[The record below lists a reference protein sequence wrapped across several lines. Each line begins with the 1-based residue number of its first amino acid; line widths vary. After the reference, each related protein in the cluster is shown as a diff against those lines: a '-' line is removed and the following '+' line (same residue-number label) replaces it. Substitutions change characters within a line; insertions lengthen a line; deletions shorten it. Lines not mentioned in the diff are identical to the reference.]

1 MRVIRFFLHLT
12 SKFFRMLA
20 LSSRFFI
27 VLNHFAGL
35 ADPGQKTTALSRGL
49 VSRESAV
56 FSDQP
61 EKYRTSGGNN
71 ACGAQRIQQTVQRR
85 GDFFRGR
92 AVWGCKVGDG
102 ASHRH
107 RAGRTGG
114 TSCASGSR
122 GSRGTCRAC
131 RAGCTRSAIR
141 TGGASRARSAGCTRS
156 AIRTG
161 GASRARSAGRAIRT
175 GSASRTRCAG
185 SSVRTGGTRC
195 TCCACCTS
203 GSVGTC
209 CTSRAGGSVR
219 ARSASRANTTG
230 GTGSTRCTGG
240 TGRAAGWAGSS
251 RCACRAGRACCAS
264 GTRGSGSTGG
274 ALRPHQSH
282 GSHRSLR
289 TGWPCG
295 AGRACGT
302 YRAGNGAAGRNAA
315 VSPAIGRALI
325 HFHSKN
331 HPSVVVWSGFRVFDA
346 EGRSPDRPCLAVPSF
361 PSSNRICTG
370 AFVGVK
376 SRERKTDQG
385 SKNRD
390 CFDFRSSI

>member
-1 MRVIRFFLHLT
+1 
-12 SKFFRMLA
+12 MLA
-20 LSSRFFI
+20 GSSRFFI

-49 VSRESAV
+49 VSRESAI
-56 FSDQP
+56 FRDQP
-61 EKYRTSGGNN
+61 KKRRTSGGNN
-71 ACGAQRIQQTVQRR
+71 TGGAQRIQQTVQRR

-102 ASHRH
+102 ASHCH
-107 RAGRTGG
+107 RAGRACCAGGTSGSVCTGG
-114 TSCASGSR
+114 TS
-122 GSRGTCRAC
+122 
-131 RAGCTRSAIR
+131 RAGSAVRTR
-141 TGGASRARSAGCTRS
+141 GAGSAGC
-156 AIRTG
+156 
-161 GASRARSAGRAIRT
+161 AGSAIRT

-203 GSVGTC
+203 GSVG
-209 CTSRAGGSVR
+209 AG
-219 ARSASRANTTG
+219 SASWADAS
-230 GTGSTRCTGG
+230 GSARRTRCTGG
-240 TGRAAGWAGSS
+240 PGRTTGWTGCACR
-251 RCACRAGRACCAS
+251 ACRAGRACCTS
-264 GTRGSGSTGG
+264 GTCGSGSTGG
-274 ALRPHQSH
+274 TLRSHQSH

-289 TGWPCG
+289 TGWSCR

>member
-12 SKFFRMLA
+12 SNFFWMLA
-20 LSSRFFI
+20 GSSRFFI

-49 VSRESAV
+49 VSRESAI
-56 FSDQP
+56 FRDQP
-61 EKYRTSGGNN
+61 KKRRTSGGNN
-71 ACGAQRIQQTVQRR
+71 TGGAQRIQQTVQRR

-102 ASHRH
+102 ASHCH
-107 RAGRTGG
+107 RAGRACCAGGTSGSVCTGG
-114 TSCASGSR
+114 TR
-122 GSRGTCRAC
+122 GAGRAVRTRGAG
-131 RAGCTRSAIR
+131 RAGC
-141 TGGASRARSAGCTRS
+141 AGS
-156 AIRTG
+156 
-161 GASRARSAGRAIRT
+161 AIRT

-195 TCCACCTS
+195 TCCAGGSGGTR

-230 GTGSTRCTGG
+230 GTGSTCCTGG

-251 RCACRAGRACCAS
+251 SRACRAGCACCTS
-264 GTRGSGSTGG
+264 GTCGSGSACGT
-274 ALRPHQSH
+274 LRPHQSH
-282 GSHRSLR
+282 GPHRSLR
-289 TGWPCG
+289 TGWSCR

>member
-12 SKFFRMLA
+12 SKFFGMLA
-20 LSSRFFI
+20 GSSRFFI

-107 RAGRTGG
+107 RAGSAGG
-114 TSCASGSR
+114 TSCASGPR
-122 GSRGTCRAC
+122 GASRAC

-141 TGGASRARSAGCTRS
+141 TGGASRAR
-156 AIRTG
+156 
-161 GASRARSAGRAIRT
+161 
-175 GSASRTRCAG
+175 SASRTRCAG

-251 RCACRAGRACCAS
+251 RCACRAGRAC
-264 GTRGSGSTGG
+264 
-274 ALRPHQSH
+274 
-282 GSHRSLR
+282 
-289 TGWPCG
+289 
-295 AGRACGT
+295 RAVYLCT
-302 YRAGNGAAGRNAA
+302 T
-315 VSPAIGRALI
+315 L
-325 HFHSKN
+325 
-331 HPSVVVWSGFRVFDA
+331 D
-346 EGRSPDRPCLAVPSF
+346 F
-361 PSSNRICTG
+361 PLC
-370 AFVGVK
+370 
-376 SRERKTDQG
+376 
-385 SKNRD
+385 
-390 CFDFRSSI
+390 

>member
-12 SKFFRMLA
+12 SKFFGMLA
-20 LSSRFFI
+20 GSSRFFI

-71 ACGAQRIQQTVQRR
+71 AGGAQRIQQTVQCCS
-85 GDFFRGR
+85 DFLRGR
-92 AVWGCKVGDG
+92 AVRGGKVGDG

-114 TSCASGSR
+114 TSGPVGTGR
-122 GSRGTCRAC
+122 TCRAGRAVRTRGAG
-131 RAGCTRSAIR
+131 RAGC
-141 TGGASRARSAGCTRS
+141 AGS
-156 AIRTG
+156 
-161 GASRARSAGRAIRT
+161 AIRT

-195 TCCACCTS
+195 TCCAGGSGGTR

-264 GTRGSGSTGG
+264 GTRGSGSACG

-289 TGWPCG
+289 TGWSCR

>member
-1 MRVIRFFLHLT
+1 
-12 SKFFRMLA
+12 MLA

-49 VSRESAV
+49 VGRGRAV

-61 EKYRTSGGNN
+61 EKNPTSRGKKARGGE
-71 ACGAQRIQQTVQRR
+71 RIQQTVQRR
-85 GDFFRGR
+85 GDFLRGC
-92 AVWGCKVGDG
+92 AVRGGKVGDS

-107 RAGRTGG
+107 RAGSAGSTGR
-114 TSCASGSR
+114 ASGSR
-122 GSRGTCRAC
+122 GTSRAC

-141 TGGASRARSAGCTRS
+141 TGGASRARSAGS
-156 AIRTG
+156 
-161 GASRARSAGRAIRT
+161 AIRT

-195 TCCACCTS
+195 TCCAGGSGGTR

-240 TGRAAGWAGSS
+240 TGRAAGWAG
-251 RCACRAGRACCAS
+251 CACRARRSGCACCTS
-264 GTRGSGSTGG
+264 GTCGSGSTGG
-274 ALRPHQSH
+274 TLRSHQSH
-282 GSHRSLR
+282 GPHRSLR
-289 TGWPCG
+289 TGWSCR

>member
-12 SKFFRMLA
+12 SKFFGMLA
-20 LSSRFFI
+20 GSSRFFI

-122 GSRGTCRAC
+122 GTSRAC

-141 TGGASRARSAGCTRS
+141 TGGASRARSAGS
-156 AIRTG
+156 
-161 GASRARSAGRAIRT
+161 AIRT
-175 GSASRTRCAG
+175 GSASRTRGTGCAG
-185 SSVRTGGTRC
+185 GSGGTRGS
-195 TCCACCTS
+195 CCTRGAGGTR

-264 GTRGSGSTGG
+264 GTRGSGSACG

-325 HFHSKN
+325 HLHSKN
-331 HPSVVVWSGFRVFDA
+331 HPSVVVWSGFRVLDA
-346 EGRSPDRPCLAVPSF
+346 RRAVARTGRV
-361 PSSNRICTG
+361 
-370 AFVGVK
+370 
-376 SRERKTDQG
+376 
-385 SKNRD
+385 
-390 CFDFRSSI
+390 

>member
-12 SKFFRMLA
+12 SKFFGMLA
-20 LSSRFFI
+20 GSSRFFI

-122 GSRGTCRAC
+122 GTSRAGCAVRTRGAC
-131 RAGCTRSAIR
+131 RAGGSIR
-141 TGGASRARSAGCTRS
+141 TGCTGS
-156 AIRTG
+156 
-161 GASRARSAGRAIRT
+161 AIRT

-230 GTGSTRCTGG
+230 SAGCTRGTGGP
-240 TGRAAGWAGSS
+240 GRTAGWAGSAS
-251 RCACRAGRACCAS
+251 RACRAGRACCAS

-274 ALRPHQSH
+274 ALRSHQSH
-282 GSHRSLR
+282 GPHRSLR
-289 TGWPCG
+289 SGWPCR

-331 HPSVVVWSGFRVFDA
+331 HPSVLVWSGFRVFDA

>member
-12 SKFFRMLA
+12 SNFFWMLA

-107 RAGRTGG
+107 RAGSAGG

-122 GSRGTCRAC
+122 GASRAC
-131 RAGCTRSAIR
+131 RAGCTRSAIC
-141 TGGASRARSAGCTRS
+141 TGGASRARSAGS
-156 AIRTG
+156 
-161 GASRARSAGRAIRT
+161 AIRT

-195 TCCACCTS
+195 TCCAGGSGGTR

-251 RCACRAGRACCAS
+251 RCACRAGRACCTS
-264 GTRGSGSTGG
+264 GTCGSGSTGG

-289 TGWPCG
+289 TGWSCR

-315 VSPAIGRALI
+315 VSPTVGRALI

>member
-1 MRVIRFFLHLT
+1 
-12 SKFFRMLA
+12 MLA

-61 EKYRTSGGNN
+61 EKRRTSGGNN
-71 ACGAQRIQQTVQRR
+71 TGGAQRIQQTVQCCS
-85 GDFFRGR
+85 DFLRGR
-92 AVWGCKVGDG
+92 AVRGGKVGDS

-122 GSRGTCRAC
+122 GTSRACRAGSAIRTGSASHAC
-131 RAGCTRSAIR
+131 RAGCTRSAIC
-141 TGGASRARSAGCTRS
+141 TGGASRARSAGS
-156 AIRTG
+156 
-161 GASRARSAGRAIRT
+161 AIRT

-195 TCCACCTS
+195 TCCAGGSGGTR

-251 RCACRAGRACCAS
+251 RCACRAGRACCAG

>member
-12 SKFFRMLA
+12 SNFFWMLA

-49 VSRESAV
+49 VSRESAI
-56 FSDQP
+56 FRDQP
-61 EKYRTSGGNN
+61 KKRRTSGGNN
-71 ACGAQRIQQTVQRR
+71 TGGAQRIQQTVQRR

-102 ASHRH
+102 ASHCH
-107 RAGRTGG
+107 RAGRACCAGGTSGSVCTGG
-114 TSCASGSR
+114 TSRAGSAVRTR
-122 GSRGTCRAC
+122 GAGRAVRTRGAG
-131 RAGCTRSAIR
+131 RAGC
-141 TGGASRARSAGCTRS
+141 AGS
-156 AIRTG
+156 
-161 GASRARSAGRAIRT
+161 AIRT
-175 GSASRTRCAG
+175 GSASRTRC
-185 SSVRTGGTRC
+185 
-195 TCCACCTS
+195 
-203 GSVGTC
+203 
-209 CTSRAGGSVR
+209 AGGSVR

-282 GSHRSLR
+282 GPHRSLR
-289 TGWPCG
+289 TGWSCR

-331 HPSVVVWSGFRVFDA
+331 HPSVLVWSGFRVFDA

>member
-1 MRVIRFFLHLT
+1 
-12 SKFFRMLA
+12 MLA

-71 ACGAQRIQQTVQRR
+71 TGGAQRIQQTVQRR

-102 ASHRH
+102 ASHCH
-107 RAGRTGG
+107 RAGRACCAGGTSGSVCTGG
-114 TSCASGSR
+114 TSRAGSAVRTR
-122 GSRGTCRAC
+122 GAG
-131 RAGCTRSAIR
+131 RAGC
-141 TGGASRARSAGCTRS
+141 AGS
-156 AIRTG
+156 
-161 GASRARSAGRAIRT
+161 AIRT

-230 GTGSTRCTGG
+230 GTGSTCCTGG

-274 ALRPHQSH
+274 ALRSHQSH

>member
-12 SKFFRMLA
+12 SNFFWMLA

-61 EKYRTSGGNN
+61 EKCRTSGGNN

-107 RAGRTGG
+107 RAGSAGG

-122 GSRGTCRAC
+122 GTSRAGRAVRTRGAC
-131 RAGCTRSAIR
+131 RAGGSIR
-141 TGGASRARSAGCTRS
+141 TGCTGS
-156 AIRTG
+156 
-161 GASRARSAGRAIRT
+161 AIRT

-219 ARSASRANTTG
+219 ARSASRADASGSAGCTRGTG
-230 GTGSTRCTGG
+230 GP
-240 TGRAAGWAGSS
+240 GRTAGWAGSAS
-251 RCACRAGRACCAS
+251 RACRAGRACCAG

-274 ALRPHQSH
+274 TLRSHQSH

-289 TGWPCG
+289 TGWSCR

>member
-20 LSSRFFI
+20 GSSHFFI

-85 GDFFRGR
+85 GDFLRGC
-92 AVWGCKVGDG
+92 AVRGGKVGDS

-107 RAGRTGG
+107 RAGSAGSTG
-114 TSCASGSR
+114 
-122 GSRGTCRAC
+122 

-141 TGGASRARSAGCTRS
+141 TGGASRARSAGS
-156 AIRTG
+156 
-161 GASRARSAGRAIRT
+161 AIRT

-195 TCCACCTS
+195 TCCAGGSGGTR

-264 GTRGSGSTGG
+264 GTRGSGSACG

-325 HFHSKN
+325 HLHSKN
-331 HPSVVVWSGFRVFDA
+331 HPSVVVWSGFRVLDA
-346 EGRSPDRPCLAVPSF
+346 RRAVARTGRV
-361 PSSNRICTG
+361 
-370 AFVGVK
+370 
-376 SRERKTDQG
+376 
-385 SKNRD
+385 
-390 CFDFRSSI
+390 

>member
-20 LSSRFFI
+20 GSSHFFI

-71 ACGAQRIQQTVQRR
+71 TGGAQRIQQTVQRR

-114 TSCASGSR
+114 SGGT
-122 GSRGTCRAC
+122 GSTRGTSRAC

-141 TGGASRARSAGCTRS
+141 TGGASRARS
-156 AIRTG
+156 TG
-161 GASRARSAGRAIRT
+161 SAIRT

-195 TCCACCTS
+195 TCCAGGSGGTRGSVGTCCTS
-203 GSVGTC
+203 RAGGSVGTC

-264 GTRGSGSTGG
+264 GTRGSGSACGT
-274 ALRPHQSH
+274 LRSHQSH

>member
-20 LSSRFFI
+20 GSSHFFI

-122 GSRGTCRAC
+122 GTSRAC

-141 TGGASRARSAGCTRS
+141 TGSASRTRCAGS
-156 AIRTG
+156 
-161 GASRARSAGRAIRT
+161 AIRT

-185 SSVRTGGTRC
+185 CAVRTRG
-195 TCCACCTS
+195 TCCA
-203 GSVGTC
+203 GSSIRPGSTC
-209 CTSRAGGSVR
+209 CARRAGGAGCSVS
-219 ARSASRANTTG
+219 AGGASRANTTG

-251 RCACRAGRACCAS
+251 RCACRAGRACCTS
-264 GTRGSGSTGG
+264 GTCGSGSTGG
-274 ALRPHQSH
+274 TLRSHQSH
-282 GSHRSLR
+282 GPHRSLR
-289 TGWPCG
+289 TGWSCR

-370 AFVGVK
+370 TSVGVK

>member
-12 SKFFRMLA
+12 SKFFGMLA
-20 LSSRFFI
+20 GSSRFFI

-122 GSRGTCRAC
+122 GTSRAC

-141 TGGASRARSAGCTRS
+141 TGGASRARSAGS
-156 AIRTG
+156 
-161 GASRARSAGRAIRT
+161 AIRT
-175 GSASRTRCAG
+175 GSASRTRGTGCAG
-185 SSVRTGGTRC
+185 GSGGTRGSCCTRGAGGPVRTCRTGGSVS
-195 TCCACCTS
+195 AGSASWADAS
-203 GSVGTC
+203 GS
-209 CTSRAGGSVR
+209 
-219 ARSASRANTTG
+219 ARR
-230 GTGSTRCTGG
+230 TRCTGG
-240 TGRAAGWAGSS
+240 TGRTAGWTGSS
-251 RCACRAGRACCAS
+251 RCACRAGRACCTS
-264 GTRGSGSTGG
+264 GTCGSGSACGT
-274 ALRPHQSH
+274 LRSHQSH

-289 TGWPCG
+289 TGWSCW

-331 HPSVVVWSGFRVFDA
+331 HPSVLVWSGFRVFDA

-376 SRERKTDQG
+376 SRKRKTDQG